1 VDTAKTKILI
11 VDDSRSVRNMLST
24 ILEASGYITITAE
37 DGLEALAK
45 SVADSTID
53 LIVSDV
59 NMPKMD
65 GIMLVKAL
73 RKRGLDVPIVM
84 LTGVNSISVAI
95 DALCSGATDYVI
107 KDVNIE
113 ETIAFTVKRALE
125 KHQLIRKNIHL
136 ERLIEQEV
144 RKNREKDILLL
155 QKEKQASVGQLAAGV
170 AHEINNPM
178 GYIMS
183 NLGTLSKYAA
193 VELQYLHTLEA
204 ILKTCGSNEQ
214 QAQIDELSASLD
226 LPFILEDL
234 SSLISESMEGAEKVR
249 RIVLDLKDFACINED
264 GMKDIDLNASVQST
278 ANIVS
283 NEIRSVADLEL
294 KLGEIPLI
302 VCNPQQINQVIA
314 NLLVNAAH
322 AIDGHGRITVSTS
335 SEWGQVLLTVADTG
349 CGIPLD
355 IQKRIFDPFFTTKE
369 VGKGTGLGLSI
380 SYDIIKRHGGEI
392 TFESEPGL
400 GTTFMIRLPISGPE
414 EIKS

>member
-1 VDTAKTKILI
+1 MDTAKTKILI